1 MYLATVV
8 CDLAGLRVQPDSA
21 DTSVRFL
28 RITDYVHLSG
38 VLGQKHRHLRNPV
51 VGRNG
56 RDAPKESRTSSQM
69 EPVNMRTKFLA
80 ATQLRERVRETP
92 NQVVGNIQVTSALV
106 GQGKLLLNH
115 FFVSLRKSS
124 LCFDA

>member
-1 MYLATVV
+1 
-8 CDLAGLRVQPDSA
+8 
-21 DTSVRFL
+21 
-28 RITDYVHLSG
+28 
-38 VLGQKHRHLRNPV
+38 
-51 VGRNG
+51 
-56 RDAPKESRTSSQM
+56 
-69 EPVNMRTKFLA
+69 MRTKFLA